1 MNMNKR
7 IRHINDK
14 PGEKIR
20 YKTRNG
26 FENDLLADS
35 DDSALFEKIGDY
47 MKGCLD
53 IDDVKSDP
61 GLTGARETVAEIISD
76 YSSNLSG
83 NKENEKFIRGI
94 FMSEGSGAAMNDEI
108 KFIRQEIDDNK
119 LNEIT
124 AEWVREWHQKKQ
136 SIGIRDQKTKEISDF
151 ITGAINTPETEPV
164 KSTVDTGHKSAG
176 KRLFIRYAAV
186 SAAAMLGVFLLIG
199 TLLHSSDP
207 GKLFDAYYKPFD
219 AISPVTRSV
228 NNNVADNYAPIE
240 SFKTGHYQ
248 EAAAGFGAILQK
260 DPSQSSSKFFL
271 GLSQL
276 ALKNYDQAV
285 NMLSAAANE
294 PGEYGKEAKWYLGL
308 TYLKMADKIKAAE
321 CFEALSKSDGF
332 YRERSEKILRRL
344 R

>member
-1 MNMNKR
+1 MNKR

-20 YKTRNG
+20 YITRNG

-61 GLTGARETVAEIISD
+61 ALTGTREAVAEMISD

-83 NKENEKFIRGI
+83 KKENENFIKGI
-94 FMSEGSGAAMNDEI
+94 FLSDSSGTAMNDEI

-136 SIGIRDQKTKEISDF
+136 SIGIRDQKTEEISDF
-151 ITGAINTPETEPV
+151 ITSAINSPANEPEEI
-164 KSTVDTGHKSAG
+164 SGDTGKKSAG
-176 KRLFIRYAAV
+176 KRMLIRYAAL
-186 SAAAMLGVFLLIG
+186 SAAAMIGVFMLIR
-199 TLLHSSDP
+199 TLLPSSDP

-219 AISPVTRSV
+219 AVSPVTRSL
-228 NNNVADNYAPIE
+228 NNNEPGNYSAIE

-248 EAAAGFGAILQK
+248 EAAAGFSALLQK

-276 ALKNYDQAV
+276 ALKNYDQAI

-308 TYLKMADKIKAAE
+308 TYLKTADKIKAAE
-321 CFEALSKSDGF
+321 CFASLSKSDGF